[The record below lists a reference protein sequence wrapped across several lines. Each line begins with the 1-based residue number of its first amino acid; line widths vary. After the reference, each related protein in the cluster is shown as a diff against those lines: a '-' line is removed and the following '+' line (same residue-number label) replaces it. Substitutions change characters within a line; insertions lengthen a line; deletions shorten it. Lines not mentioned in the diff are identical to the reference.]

1 MCQDNK
7 QHDDFNGYLLME
19 SQFLCGLEK
28 VPILIFSFSIADD
41 NASSKQLVLPEEE
54 SKTCSAAEDVSGS
67 TVASSSTHM

>member
-1 MCQDNK
+1 MCGQDKK
-7 QHDDFNGYLLME
+7 QHEDFSGYPLMDC
-19 SQFLCGLEK
+19 LCGLEK

-54 SKTCSAAEDVSGS
+54 SKTCNAAEDVSGS